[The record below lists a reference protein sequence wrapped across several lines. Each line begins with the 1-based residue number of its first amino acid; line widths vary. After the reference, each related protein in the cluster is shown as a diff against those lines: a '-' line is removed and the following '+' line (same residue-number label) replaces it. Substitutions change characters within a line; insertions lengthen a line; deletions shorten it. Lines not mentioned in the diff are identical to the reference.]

1 MRLLN
6 LTRFQENKK
15 KVCHLINKKE
25 IFCNLDAEETGETEK
40 LHNSANFQNVL
51 ITLRFPL
58 KT

>member
-1 MRLLN
+1 MRL
-6 LTRFQENKK
+6 QENKK
-15 KVCHLINKKE
+15 KVCHLRNKKE

-40 LHNSANFQNVL
+40 LHNSANFQNLL